1 MKVINLILEGKFGL
15 GVLKEEVNDVVW
27 EMEDG
32 VLVEEELYVSDWEYV
47 KEKGGI
53 VVGYGDDGKEYVI
66 GSDDVSFD
74 EMWEEMKEYF
84 VKEYNMD
91 LDVYDWYERM
101 VENKGKLID
110 FNIGWLVRDGKEI
123 WDFER
128 KDEKGYVKN
137 KC

>member
-84 VKEYNMD
+84 VKEYNMELD
-91 LDVYDWYERM
+91 LYDWYERM
-101 VENKGKLID
+101 VEIKGKLID